1 MKTEFL
7 EQPSYTAVPYNQQV
21 TVYKIVAYK
30 LFLSH
35 SLLIVNKQDSYYKKT
50 TTIFVAQSNN
60 ANIDYSMNQ
69 LRFCSQLNSKHLLYN
84 LGNIISI

>member
-35 SLLIVNKQDSYYKKT
+35 SLLIVNKQDSYYKK
-50 TTIFVAQSNN
+50 QQQ
-60 ANIDYSMNQ
+60 YS
-69 LRFCSQLNSKHLLYN
+69 LLKVIMQT
-84 LGNIISI
+84 LITV